1 MIFQETETVELKR
14 ILNDG
19 TERAIVAFLNTK
31 GGSIYIGVDDD
42 GKIIG
47 VNKIDETLKRIADI
61 ITTQILPNPQ
71 EFIEL
76 GTKFEGGKQVI
87 EIKIEK
93 GKALYYIKKYG
104 RSANGCYIRIGTS
117 NRSMTEEQIER
128 NYAEY
133 VSVPKITL
141 LTEDSPR
148 QDLTFRVFKIY
159 LDSKEINYNGSNFYE
174 NYNFKTSDGRFNF
187 LAYLLSDQF
196 DVSIKVAKFSGVNKR
211 SEFLYRKEFGG
222 CCLLKTID
230 DVLSY
235 IDSSVNVVRSYF
247 DGKPQRRDEFLLDKD
262 SVREAWINACVHNDY
277 STHLGPSIYLY
288 SDHLEVFSYGN
299 ALKNITKE
307 KFLKGISSPINPELA
322 KICMRLEYVEESGK
336 GINTIVGKYG
346 EKVFEFED
354 NYLQVN
360 IPYNEKALYDEKI
373 NGTVNG
379 TLNGTVNKTEKNVL
393 ELLSENAD
401 FTVAILAQKTGK
413 SERTIKRAL
422 AALKEKRLVER
433 VGSDKTGRWK
443 VL

>member
-1 MIFQETETVELKR
+1 MVFQETETIELKR
-14 ILNDG
+14 ILNDSV
-19 TERAIVAFLNTK
+19 ERAIVAFLNTQD
-31 GGSIYIGVDDD
+31 GAIYIGVEDD
-42 GKIIG
+42 GKVIG
-47 VNKIDETLKRIADI
+47 VDKIDETLKRIADV

-71 EFIEL
+71 DLIEL
-76 GTKFEGGKQVI
+76 GTKFVDGKQVI
-87 EIKIEK
+87 EIKVAK

-133 VSVPKITL
+133 LAVPKPTL
-141 LTEDSPR
+141 TNEIAPR

-159 LDSKEINYNGSNFYE
+159 LDSKGINYNESNFYE
-174 NYNFKTSDGRFNF
+174 NYNFKTLDGRFNF
-187 LAYLLSDQF
+187 LAYALSDQF
-196 DVSIKVAKFSGVNKR
+196 DISIKVAKFAGNDKR
-211 SEFLYRKEFGG
+211 SEFVYRKEFGG
-222 CCLLKTID
+222 CCLIKTID
-230 DVLSY
+230 DVISY
-235 IDSSVNVVRSYF
+235 IESSVNVVRSYF

-288 SDHLEVFSYGN
+288 ADHLEVFSYGN

-346 EKVFEFED
+346 EEVFEFED
-354 NYLQVN
+354 TYLQVN
-360 IPYNEKALYDEKI
+360 IPYNKKALPDEEVAGKI
-373 NGTVNG
+373 AGKVAG
-379 TLNGTVNKTEKNVL
+379 KTQDKIL
-393 ELLSENAD
+393 EILKDNPKA
-401 FTVAILAQKTGK
+401 TVAMMMAQLSMSDYGIRKNLK
-413 SERTIKRAL
+413 
-422 AALKEKRLVER
+422 ALKEKGLIER
-433 VGSDKTGRWK
+433 VGSDKTGYWK